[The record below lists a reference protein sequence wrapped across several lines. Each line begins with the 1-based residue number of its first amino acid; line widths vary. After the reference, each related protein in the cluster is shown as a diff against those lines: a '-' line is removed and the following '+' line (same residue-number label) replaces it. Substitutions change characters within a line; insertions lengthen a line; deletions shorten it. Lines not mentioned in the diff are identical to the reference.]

1 MHTQNEPASV
11 KKDDATSNTNTN
23 SMVNVRLGDG
33 TLESVELVLK
43 DAPHTGF
50 YLARTNKG
58 KYITVHHK
66 QIV

>member
-1 MHTQNEPASV
+1 
-11 KKDDATSNTNTN
+11 
-23 SMVNVRLGDG
+23 MVNVRLGDG